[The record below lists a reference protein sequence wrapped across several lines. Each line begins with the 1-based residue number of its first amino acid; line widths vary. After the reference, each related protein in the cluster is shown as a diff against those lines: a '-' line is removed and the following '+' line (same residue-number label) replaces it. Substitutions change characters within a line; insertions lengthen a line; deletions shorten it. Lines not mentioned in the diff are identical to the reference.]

1 MIKNAEA
8 KKKILKVNRLD
19 KDFCT
24 DRITLFVQFFLSSRI
39 KSISKIKQSGLLRYF
54 SKILKIISLVSGS
67 FPCSSFT
74 CLPIVDRLCSSKR

>member
-8 KKKILKVNRLD
+8 KKNILKVNRLD

-24 DRITLFVQFFLSSRI
+24 DRITLFVQFFFKFANKKHFKDQTVRLTQI
-39 KSISKIKQSGLLRYF
+39 FLHNLENYFSGLR
-54 SKILKIISLVSGS
+54 IL
-67 FPCSSFT
+67 PCSSFT